1 MKNKVTVIGAGNV
14 GASTALYIAERG
26 LADVTLIDRPEM
38 DGMPQGK
45 ALDMEEA
52 APLWHKGVRMTGS
65 TNLADVAGSD
75 VVVMTA
81 GFPRKPGMSRTDL
94 LKANADII
102 KPAAEAVKQYAPNA
116 YVVVVTNPLDV
127 MAWYFSHTAGF
138 PRKPGMSR
146 TDLLKANADII
157 KPAAEA
163 VKQYAPNAYVVVVTN
178 PLDVMAWY
186 FSHITGFPA
195 NRVIGMAGI
204 LDSARFRAFLAMELG
219 VSGADIQ
226 AMVLGGHGDSMVPVT
241 QYTVAGGIPVSELI
255 PADRLTQ
262 IVQRTRDGG
271 AEIVKLLKTGSAYYA
286 PAMSAVEMVEAILL
300 DQKRLVPC
308 SVALNGEYGLKD
320 LFIGVPI
327 VLGGKGV
334 ERIVSLKLSEAD
346 QAALHKSA
354 KDVADMIAELKS

>member
-1 MKNKVTVIGAGNV
+1 VKNKVAVIGAGNV

-38 DGMPQGK
+38 EGMPQGK
-45 ALDMEEA
+45 ALDMQEA
-52 APLWHKGVRMTGS
+52 APLWHKGPQLTGA
-65 TNLADVAGSD
+65 TDLAAVKGSD

-94 LKANADII
+94 LKANADIVR
-102 KPAAEAVKQYAPNA
+102 PAAEAVKQHAPNA
-116 YVVVVTNPLDV
+116 IVVVVTNPLDV
-127 MAWYFSHTAGF
+127 MAWYFSH
-138 PRKPGMSR
+138 
-146 TDLLKANADII
+146 
-157 KPAAEA
+157 
-163 VKQYAPNAYVVVVTN
+163 V
-178 PLDVMAWY
+178 
-186 FSHITGFPA
+186 TGFPKQ
-195 NRVIGMAGI
+195 RVLGMAGI

-219 VSGADIQ
+219 VSGSDIQ

-241 QYTVAGGIPVSELI
+241 RYTVAGGIPVEELI
-255 PADRLTQ
+255 APERLAQ

-308 SVALNGEYGLKD
+308 SVALNGEYGLRD

-327 VLGGKGV
+327 VLGAKGV
-334 ERIVSLKLSEAD
+334 EKIVQLKLSDTD
-346 QAALHKSA
+346 QAALAKSA
-354 KDVADMIAELKS
+354 KDVADMIKELKG